1 MNTKKY
7 SIIGWI
13 LIFGVMLGF
22 FYLNKPTEEKI
33 AEQKRLIAVQDSLR
47 QVALEQAALEAMQAQ
62 QKLNEQMTDS
72 TSVLFGTAA
81 GEDKEYTLHNDL
93 ITLTIGTKGGTIT
106 SATLNGYTDQ
116 QGQSVQLFDATDAQF
131 TLLLDGKT
139 DNIITAERYFTAL
152 NPTDS
157 TLTMRMQTNGAG
169 YLDIRYALHS
179 GSYLVDMDVQAIGM
193 QGFFPSQANSMGV
206 KWNQRM
212 RHLEKGYMF
221 ENRYTYLSYKESDE
235 NPEHL
240 SEMKNRAKSI
250 ETLDWACFKN
260 QFFSTVVI
268 PDKAFTNANLSSTLY
283 TEKDNSSTRYEA
295 NGDTLSAFY
304 LKKLEA
310 NMTAKFDPTGGEP
323 TSFTLYIGPNHFKT
337 LRAVSKQISADC
349 GKKLKLD
356 KLIYMGWPIVRLVN
370 RYIIVYLFDFL
381 NGWGL
386 NMGIVLLLLTFIVKM
401 AVQPFTHKQFISS
414 AKMRALKPHLDEIA
428 AKYPDP
434 ADAMQKQQE
443 QMQVYSKY
451 GVSPM
456 GGCLPSLIQMP
467 IWMALFFFIPNAIEL
482 RQESFL
488 WAKDLSCY
496 DDVIHFSGNIP
507 VFGNHISIFC
517 LLFCLVNLFN
527 TIYNFKMQPQT
538 GGDQSQQK
546 AMKWMMYLFPLMF
559 LFTLNNYSSGLNYY
573 YCVSSLMTIVIMFIM
588 RKTTDEKKLLAEL
601 EANYKKQ
608 QENPTPKRTSGM
620 MARLQ
625 AMQEE
630 QERLQREQAERAKK
644 LQK

>member
-1 MNTKKY
+1 MNTRKY

-22 FYLNKPTEEKI
+22 FYLNKPSEEKI
-33 AEQKRLIAVQDSLR
+33 AEQKRLAAIQDSLR

-62 QKLNEQMTDS
+62 MKLNEQMSDS

-81 GEDKEYTLHNDL
+81 GEEKEYTLHNDL
-93 ITLTIGTKGGTIT
+93 ITITVSTKGGTIT

-116 QGQSVQLFDATDAQF
+116 QGNPVQLFDATDAQLTF
-131 TLLLDGKT
+131 LLDGKT
-139 DNIITAERYFTAL
+139 DNIITAERYFSAIE
-152 NPTDS
+152 PTDS

-179 GSYLVDMDVQAIGM
+179 NSYLVDMDVQAFGM
-193 QGFFPSQANSMGV
+193 QGFFPSQTNSMGM

-221 ENRYTYLSYKESDE
+221 ENRFTYLSFKEGDE
-235 NPEHL
+235 NPDHL
-240 SEMKNRAKSI
+240 SEMKNRSKSI
-250 ETLDWACFKN
+250 PCLDWACFKN
-260 QFFSTVVI
+260 QFFSTLII
-268 PDKAFTNANLSSTLY
+268 PDQAFTNANLSSTVY
-283 TEKDNSSTRYEA
+283 TDKDNSSTRYTA
-295 NGDTLSAFY
+295 DGDTLSAFY

-310 NMTAKFDPTGGEP
+310 SMNVQFDPAGNNSTH
-323 TSFTLYIGPNHFKT
+323 FTLFIGPNHFKT
-337 LRAVSKQISADC
+337 LRSISKQLSADA
-349 GKKLKLD
+349 GKNLKLD

-381 NGWGL
+381 TGWGL

-456 GGCLPSLIQMP
+456 GGCLPALIQMP

-496 DDVIHFSGNIP
+496 DDVIHFSSNIP

-517 LLFCLVNLFN
+517 LLFCAVNLIN
-527 TIYNFKMQPQT
+527 TIYSMKQQPQT
-538 GGDQSQQK
+538 GDQSSQK
-546 AMKWMMYLFPLMF
+546 AMKWMMYLFPFMF

-573 YCVSSLMTIVIMFIM
+573 YCVSSLMTIIIMFIM

-608 QENPTPKRTSGM
+608 QANPTPKRASGM

-630 QERLQREQAERAKK
+630 QERMQREQAERAKK
-644 LQK
+644 LNK